1 MELML
6 REQEKE
12 KVRTSDAY
20 LEKLNDTARNNK
32 SKGLHHHSSS
42 ENGTWKYISVRQ
54 GGKSSSLFIVR
65 LSASHNGKGSGAATD
80 IDTLGKLQTSVSL
93 SERCRILFGKK
104 CLESSLN

>member
-12 KVRTSDAY
+12 KLRTDAY

-54 GGKSSSLFIVR
+54 GGKSSSSLFIVR
-65 LSASHNGKGSGAATD
+65 LYCRP
-80 IDTLGKLQTSVSL
+80 QW
-93 SERCRILFGKK
+93 ERQW
-104 CLESSLN
+104 SSN

>member
-20 LEKLNDTARNNK
+20 LEKLNDTATNNR

-42 ENGTWKYISVRQ
+42 ENGTWKCISVRQ
-54 GGKSSSLFIVR
+54 GGKSSSSLFIVR
-65 LSASHNGKGSGAATD
+65 LYCGHNGKGSGAATD
-80 IDTLGKLQTSVSL
+80 IDTLEKLQTSMSMAARSTL
-93 SERCRILFGKK
+93 
-104 CLESSLN
+104 